1 MKILDVAGT
10 GIKKAAG
17 AAAARVTA
25 ALAPAP
31 GRSREAD
38 EELRRRAEIN
48 ARGAAQRAAR
58 DEALFGATRWLGRRP
73 GWLDR
78 RR

>member
-10 GIKKAAG
+10 GLKKAAG
-17 AAAARVTA
+17 AVVARVSA
-25 ALAPAP
+25 AVAP
-31 GRSREAD
+31 GRRRSREAD
-38 EELRRRAEIN
+38 EEVRRRAEIN
-48 ARGAAQRAAR
+48 ARGDALRAAR
-58 DEALFGATRWLGRRP
+58 EAALFGESRWLGRRP